1 MEDSRLDMNSLYGGG
16 NSKNKATDCKKDHNK
31 KNYIP
36 KSSKGK
42 KNSFPDSNEH
52 YELDTDNKDLSD
64 SEKWR
69 KQNRILQ
76 KQLNETK
83 RELEDMKRI
92 NLDLKR
98 KLNL

>member
-16 NSKNKATDCKKDHNK
+16 NSKNKATDSKTNHNK

-42 KNSFPDSNEH
+42 KNSFSDTDEH
-52 YELDTDNKDLSD
+52 YQLVNDNNDLSE

-76 KQLNETK
+76 KQLKDTK
-83 RELEDMKRI
+83 KELEEMKRI
-92 NLDLKR
+92 NLELKR